1 LELTGHERQAVSA
14 VAAGVVEYF
23 PVTQG
28 VHEAEPIPTL
38 YVPAAHVEHMPSCP
52 VYPALHGGKIQAA
65 LDVLVAGEFV
75 PAGQPTH
82 VSTAVAASVDEYVPV
97 SQLVHAAE
105 PVAVLYFPAE
115 QGVHVLPAGPV
126 YPASH
131 TQSKIDPDV
140 PSVLE
145 YNGHRLQFALPSD
158 DH

>member
-1 LELTGHERQAVSA
+1 
-14 VAAGVVEYF
+14 
-23 PVTQG
+23 
-28 VHEAEPIPTL
+28 
-38 YVPAAHVEHMPSCP
+38 MPSGP
-52 VYPALHGGKIQAA
+52 VYPALHAGLIHAA
-65 LDVLVAGEFV
+65 LDVLVAGEIV
-75 PAGQPTH
+75 SAGQARH
-82 VSTAVAASVDEYVPV
+82 AAAAVAAMVEEYVPDP
-97 SQLVHAAE
+97 QFVHAAE